1 MKKIFVII
9 LILLLPSKLFAQKQ
23 VIGTVTLAIGEVKT
37 NDNRT
42 LSAGDPIYFNDT
54 VIAGDNSKSQII
66 LLDETVM
73 MIGAGTELIIDE
85 FVFNPEDFEGKIT
98 TTIKQG
104 SIKVLSGKISE
115 TNPEDLVVKTPAG
128 NIGTRGTEFQAL
140 VDEEDGDSKILLIG
154 PGPNNTLG

>member
-1 MKKIFVII
+1 
-9 LILLLPSKLFAQKQ
+9 
-23 VIGTVTLAIGEVKT
+23 
-37 NDNRT
+37 
-42 LSAGDPIYFNDT
+42 
-54 VIAGDNSKSQII
+54 
-66 LLDETVM
+66 M

-128 NIGTRGTEFQAL
+128 TIGTRGTEFQAL
-140 VDEEDGDSKILLIG
+140 VDDEDGDSELDIYACMDAMNHFRDHSG
-154 PGPNNTLG
+154 DDDD

>member
-1 MKKIFVII
+1 MPKTGNRYSYVSNWK
-9 LILLLPSKLFAQKQ
+9 
-23 VIGTVTLAIGEVKT
+23 VKT
-37 NDNRT
+37 NDNRI

-85 FVFNPEDFEGKIT
+85 FVFNPETLKAKYNYN
-98 TTIKQG
+98 KQG

-128 NIGTRGTEFQAL
+128 TIGTRGTEFQAL

-154 PGPNNTLG
+154 PGQITH